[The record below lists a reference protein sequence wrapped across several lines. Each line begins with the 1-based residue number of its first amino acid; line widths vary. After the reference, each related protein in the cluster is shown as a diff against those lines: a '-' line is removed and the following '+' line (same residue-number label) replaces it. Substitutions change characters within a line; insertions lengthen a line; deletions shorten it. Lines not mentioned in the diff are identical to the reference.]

1 MRRGRLVDEAEIADR
16 SDDQLVQAMVGERVD
31 RCSRREAMPLGPPRL
46 VLRELRCGGLQP
58 VRGVNLEIRRGE
70 ILGVAGVAGNGQ
82 WALAEAVAGL
92 VAPASGDVLL
102 DGESVARKGAHDAYL
117 SPVAYVPED
126 PIRNAVVGELDLACN
141 LALRTFSTNAP
152 APRATDV
159 AERLKS
165 FDVRPPEPAR
175 SAATLSGGNLQ
186 KLVAARELGGAPAA
200 IVACYPTM
208 GLDIKSTEALLAR
221 LAAHAADGAAILWIG
236 EEIDDLLAVADRIA
250 VIYAG
255 RIVAFVDPAET
266 DATEIGRHM
275 TGHAEAAA

>member
-1 MRRGRLVDEAEIADR
+1 
-16 SDDQLVQAMVGERVD
+16 
-31 RCSRREAMPLGPPRL
+31 
-46 VLRELRCGGLQP
+46 
-58 VRGVNLEIRRGE
+58 
-70 ILGVAGVAGNGQ
+70 
-82 WALAEAVAGL
+82 
-92 VAPASGDVLL
+92 
-102 DGESVARKGAHDAYL
+102 
-117 SPVAYVPED
+117 
-126 PIRNAVVGELDLACN
+126 
-141 LALRTFSTNAP
+141 
-152 APRATDV
+152 
-159 AERLKS
+159 LKS